1 MGIATGEVKHP
12 IINGQWNKTNGQGG
26 AREYLHLMELL
37 HSREYSADG
46 ICSANERF
54 DRGTIFDQGTIFDR
68 GTTVGLGTTFNRGTT
83 FDRGTTVGRGTTF
96 D

>member
-54 DRGTIFDQGTIFDR
+54 DQ
-68 GTTVGLGTTFNRGTT
+68 GTT
-83 FDRGTTVGRGTTF
+83 FDRGTIF
-96 D
+96 N

>member
-46 ICSANERF
+46 IHSADERF
-54 DRGTIFDQGTIFDR
+54 D
-68 GTTVGLGTTFNRGTT
+68 
-83 FDRGTTVGRGTTF
+83 
-96 D
+96 